1 MNIFITGAS
10 GFVGGALSQQLKDK
24 HQIFAMARSE
34 RSAEKVKKVGA
45 IPIRC
50 ALNAVKKEDLKD
62 IDLIIHSAA
71 FVEEWGTRQQ
81 FWQANVEGTR
91 QLLEVAQK
99 AGVKKFIHISTEAT
113 LFKGQDMIDIDE
125 NYPYPAKTPFL
136 YSETKQEAEKLVI
149 QANKTNQFETIVIR
163 PRLIWGPGDLTILP
177 ATIKMVKSG
186 AFRWINNGKN
196 KTATVHIDNLVHGIN
211 LAIEKGKAG
220 QIYFITDDEVWTM
233 KDFITGLLA
242 TQNVIPQNKNISKVM
257 IRGIASA
264 LDKIWRLFRIKKAPP
279 ITKFAANIMSADCTI
294 NLAKAKKELGYQPIV
309 SVQDGFEQL
318 KQLSN

>member
-10 GFVGGALSQQLKDK
+10 GFVGGALSQYLKDK

-50 ALNAVKKEDLKD
+50 ALNAVKEEDLKN

-91 QLLEVAQK
+91 QLLEVAKK
-99 AGVKKFIHISTEAT
+99 AGVKKFIHISTEAS
-113 LFKGQDMIDIDE
+113 LFNGQDMIDIDE
-125 NYPYPAKTPFL
+125 TYPYPSTTPFL
-136 YSETKQEAEKLVI
+136 YSETKREAEKLVI
-149 QANKTNQFETIVIR
+149 KANQLDQFETIVIR

-177 ATIKMVKSG
+177 ATIKMVKNG

-196 KTATVHIDNLVHGIN
+196 KTATVHIDNLVHGID

-220 QIYFITDDEVWTM
+220 EIYFITDDEVWTM

-242 TQNVIPQNKNISKVM
+242 TQNITIPNKNISKGM
-257 IRGIASA
+257 IRSVASV

-279 ITKFAANIMSADCTI
+279 ITKFTANIMSADCTI
-294 NLAKAKKELGYQPIV
+294 NLAKAKEELGYHPVI
-309 SVQDGFEQL
+309 SVQEGLEQL
-318 KQLSN
+318 KTQAK